1 MLPALT
7 TDGLRLADVL
17 ASCLGAVRGE
27 QNRLS
32 LPSVES
38 AVVVLMDGLGASM
51 LKARAGHAR
60 TLSAVLGPKSVIEAG
75 FPTTTVASL
84 ASLTT
89 GLAPG
94 QHGLVGYTVY
104 DPDLDQVVNQLSGWD
119 PRVDPA
125 TWQRAPTLFETASAE
140 GVDAVVV
147 APERYSDS
155 PFTHAVLRG
164 ARYVAATSIADR
176 MDAALA
182 VLRTP
187 GRHLVYV
194 YVPELDQAAH
204 GHGCDSVEWTTAL
217 EAADAA
223 VATLTSALRAR
234 QGVLVTADHGLL
246 DIPQHAHVLLDDG
259 PLLDGVR
266 FIAGEP
272 RCLQLHLEPGADPDA
287 VAERWREAEG
297 GRAWIA
303 TRAEAVAAG
312 WFGTVHPD
320 VLPRIGDVLVAAR
333 KAVAYYDGRTDSP
346 HGRSMVG
353 QHGSW
358 TADELRVPLLRFG
371 AFAR

>member
-17 ASCLGAVRGE
+17 ASSLGAVRGE
-27 QNRLS
+27 PNRLS
-32 LPSVES
+32 LPPVES
-38 AVVVLMDGLGASM
+38 AVVVLVDGLGASM

-60 TLSAVLGPKSVIEAG
+60 TLSAVLGPKSVIEVG

-89 GLAPG
+89 GVAPG

-104 DPDLDQVVNQLSGWD
+104 DPGLDQAVNQLSGWD

-125 TWQRAPTLFETASAE
+125 TWQRMPTFFETAAAE

-147 APERYSDS
+147 APERYRDS

-164 ARYVAATSIADR
+164 ARYVPAATMAER
-176 MDAALA
+176 AEAALA
-182 VLRTP
+182 VLRAP

-194 YVPELDQAAH
+194 YISELDQAAH
-204 GHGCDSVEWTTAL
+204 GFGCDSVAWISAL

-223 VATLTSALRAR
+223 VATLTAGLGTR
-234 QGVLVTADHGLL
+234 QGVIVTADHGLL
-246 DIPQHAHVLLDDG
+246 DIPQHAHVLLEDG

-266 FIAGEP
+266 LIAGEP
-272 RCLQLHLEPGADPDA
+272 RCLQLHLEPGVDADE
-287 VAERWREAEG
+287 VAERWRASEG
-297 GRAWIA
+297 GRAWVA
-303 TRAEAVAAG
+303 TRAEAVEAG
-312 WFGTVHPD
+312 WFGSVHPD

-333 KAVAYYDGRTDSP
+333 KAVAYYDGRTESP

-358 TADELRVPLLRFG
+358 SPEELRVPLLRFG